1 MATQTMSNQEST
13 KEAPQDNQIAVSGI
27 LEILPNKTGQ
37 LLDPSRNGK
46 TRPSDPFVTR
56 ELIKR
61 FRLKQGH
68 LIGGQAIK
76 NERFPNPKVRFI
88 DTVDGCSMEE
98 RKGRYSFQQMVSI
111 APDEQLKL
119 EAKDGRITTRIM
131 DLFCPIGKGTRG
143 LIVAPPRTGKTTLL
157 HDIAHGVI
165 ENHPEC
171 HVIVLL
177 VDERPEEVTDF
188 KRSVDAEIYASS
200 NDEEITNHTRLAEIA
215 IERAKHLVES
225 GKDVVLLLDSIT
237 RLARAYNATS
247 GKGGRTMTGGL
258 DSRALEKPRQFF
270 SAARN
275 CEDGGSLTIIATALV
290 QTGSKMDDL
299 IFQEFKGTGNMEM
312 VLDRKAA
319 ELRLWPAINLNAS
332 GTRKEELILT
342 GKYLEGAQFLRRALA
357 GQKIEDAAEIMID
370 RFTQTKNNDEFLKLL
385 DR

>member
-1 MATQTMSNQEST
+1 MSNEDT
-13 KEAPQDNQIAVSGI
+13 PNENQISVSGI
-27 LEILPNKTGQ
+27 LEISPSKTGQ

-46 TRPSDPFVTR
+46 TQPTDPFVTR

-68 LIGGQAIK
+68 FIEGQAVF
-76 NERFPNPKVRFI
+76 NDRFPNPKVLFI
-88 DTVDGCSMEE
+88 ETIDGATPEE
-98 RKGRYSFQQMVSI
+98 RKGRYSFQQLVSI
-111 APDEQLKL
+111 APEEQLKL
-119 EAKDGRITTRIM
+119 EASDGRLTTRIM

-157 HDIAHGVI
+157 HDIAHGIV

-171 HVIVLL
+171 HLIVLL

-200 NDEEITNHTRLAEIA
+200 NDEEITNHTRIAEIA
-215 IERAKHLVES
+215 IARAKHLVEA

-237 RLARAYNATS
+237 RLARAYNAAS
-247 GKGGRTMTGGL
+247 GRGGRTMTGGL
-258 DSRALEKPRQFF
+258 DSRALENPRKFF

-275 CEDGGSLTIIATALV
+275 CEGGGSLTIIATALI

-332 GTRKEELILT
+332 GTRKEELILQ
-342 GKYLEGAQFLRRALA
+342 GKYLESAQFLRRALA
-357 GQKIEDAAEIMID
+357 GQKVEDAAEAMID
-370 RFTQTKNNDEFLKLL
+370 RFAQTKNNEEFIKLL
-385 DR
+385 AR